1 MLARTPRALATGLAA
16 LAGLLLT
23 ACGSDGTAA
32 SSEAAPYTEVAAP
45 TLEPGDAV
53 PAPVE
58 DVVLT
63 ISGDISTTNV
73 GDTLQL
79 DLPTLERLGLVEY
92 SVDDQQAE
100 GRVAMFRGPLMSTL
114 LKVAGAGDGAT
125 TLRSRAL
132 NDYEVDIPISDVER
146 YPVLLA
152 TSVDGERMPVDS
164 YGPIR
169 VIYPY
174 ESFDIDPVVHD
185 PLWIWQLA
193 SIDVR

>member
-1 MLARTPRALATGLAA
+1 VRACTVGPRESHVYGNVA
-16 LAGLLLT
+16 
-23 ACGSDGTAA
+23 
-32 SSEAAPYTEVAAP
+32 EPAPYTEVAAP

-63 ISGDISTTNV
+63 LSGDIATTNV

-100 GRVAMFRGPLMSTL
+100 GRVAMFQGTLMSTL
-114 LKVAGAGDGAT
+114 LQVAGAGQGAT

-132 NDYEVDIPISDVER
+132 NDYEVDIPIADVER

-152 TSVDGERMPVDS
+152 TAVDGERMPVDR